1 MAETS
6 IGDRFGG
13 IGVQKLAQKKHYSI
27 DLNSHMAECEANYA
41 RLMRLMP
48 MLAEGDRSVFAMV
61 LGESEPRVILR
72 VIARHKY
79 TTVVELSQENAGESS
94 GDVPETR
101 IAIRVYHDAKA
112 AEVITF
118 QNQRGFRAVYGYPNH
133 QMRHPDEKVQVNR
146 FLGEFLRMCIAHGI
160 SVAEPDPADQ
170 LDGLR
175 AALRA

>member
-1 MAETS
+1 MAQTS
-6 IGDRFGG
+6 IGDRIGG
-13 IGVQKLAQKKHYSI
+13 IGVQKLAQKRYSI

-61 LGESEPRVILR
+61 LGESEPRVVLR

-79 TTVVELSQENAGESS
+79 TTVIELSQENAGESPAN
-94 GDVPETR
+94 VPETR

-112 AEVITF
+112 AEVIAF
-118 QNQRGFRAVYGYPNH
+118 QDQRGFQAVYGYPNH

-160 SVAEPDPADQ
+160 SVGEPDPTDELGAT
-170 LDGLR
+170 LR
-175 AALRA
+175 A

>member
-1 MAETS
+1 MAQTS

-13 IGVQKLAQKKHYSI
+13 IGVQKLAEKRYSI

-48 MLAEGDRSVFAMV
+48 MLADGDRSVFAMV
-61 LGESEPRVILR
+61 LGESEARVILR
-72 VIARHKY
+72 VVARYKY
-79 TTVVELSQENAGESS
+79 TTVVELSQENAVE
-94 GDVPETR
+94 VPETR

-112 AEVITF
+112 AEVIAF
-118 QNQRGFRAVYGYPNH
+118 QDQRGFRAVYGYPNH

-160 SVAEPDPADQ
+160 SVGEPDPPDRF
-170 LDGLR
+170 DGLK
-175 AALRA
+175 AALQA